1 MIIVYAAEAAEWE
14 VKMKLK
20 NLAKKL
26 MAVMLSTVLL
36 TGCGGGNAPKNTSST
51 PADNATAVSG
61 ESSSGASKAEGNT
74 AVGFEK
80 MKIAVAVNSTKD
92 DFLRTKNAFEST
104 IGPALNIEFM
114 FSEAISDA
122 GALTTFIENA
132 YASGC
137 NAVYTNVSSSIDQAA
152 AVCNDL
158 GMYFVGINSAGAS
171 ENQSLPYYVSV
182 CGASSEGYGASYA
195 EALEHI
201 ISDGQEHSVLIL
213 SGAACYGATS
223 YIEGTAGSLRAMQ
236 DVYGLTYTQDI
247 STLATT
253 TTQIEAENDKE
264 IKITIVPGMQD
275 LANMVSPLLQ
285 TGDYDI
291 VVGTTD
297 IYGSLSV
304 AINEVEV
311 ALGTNIHMISRNTFT
326 EMMATAFNTNDSAG
340 TPIIDGMIDTGMYET
355 VAAVILL
362 RNSYD
367 GYADNMRDNGQCS
380 RVSGQR
386 PMVVT
391 TPDQYNKL
399 TAEGVP
405 YAFMTTDE
413 ILSLCSVK
421 NPSVTWKDISDF
433 GEAMTTEVVMEKLSK

>member
-1 MIIVYAAEAAEWE
+1 
-14 VKMKLK
+14 MKLK
-20 NLAKKL
+20 RLAKKFI
-26 MAVMLSTVLL
+26 AVALSAMLL
-36 TGCGGGNAPKNTSST
+36 TGCS
-51 PADNATAVSG
+51 
-61 ESSSGASKAEGNT
+61 GNT
-74 AVGFEK
+74 ADNNGTPAATEPKTEADASGSSSAEFKK
-80 MKIAVAVNSTKD
+80 MKIAFAVNSNND
-92 DFLRTKNAFEST
+92 DVLRTKNAFETS

-137 NAVYTNVSSSIDQAA
+137 QAVYTNVSASIDQAA

-158 GMYFVGINSAGAS
+158 GLYFVGISSSGAT
-171 ENQSLPYYVSV
+171 ENQSLPYYISV
-182 CGASSEGYGASYA
+182 CGASPEGYGDSYA
-195 EALEHI
+195 EALENI
-201 ISDGQEHSVLIL
+201 LSDGQEHSVLIL

-223 YIEGTAGSLRAMQ
+223 FIEGTAGSLRAMQ
-236 DVYGLTYTQDI
+236 NVYGLTYTQDVNA
-247 STLATT
+247 LATT
-253 TTQIEAENDKE
+253 STQVEAENNKG

-311 ALGTNIHMISRNTFT
+311 ALGKNIHMISRNTFT
-326 EMMATAFNTNDSAG
+326 EMMANAFNTNDSAG
-340 TPIIDGMIDTGMYET
+340 TPIIDGMIDTGMYEM
-355 VAAVILL
+355 VASVIIL
-362 RNSYD
+362 RNCFD

-380 RVSGQR
+380 RVAGQR

-405 YAFMTTDE
+405 YAFMTIDE
-413 ILSLCSVK
+413 ILSLCSL
-421 NPSVTWKDISDF
+421 NNSDVTWKDIDDF
-433 GEAMTTEVVMEKLSK
+433 GAAMTTNVVLDKISK